1 MTDREINK
9 TIAKHLRWK
18 SSVKQWFCSKDGGES
33 GWLFDEYKEK
43 CEEYLNNIKETDWR
57 YGSTIHPSMSLPPKY
72 CEDLNLMHEAEK
84 ALDYEQA
91 DDFWDFLCDTTS
103 QDNDERENPLPWRFA
118 RTHATARQRAEAF
131 LKTVGKWKE
140 ND

>member
-9 TIAKHLRWK
+9 AIAEHLGWK
-18 SSVKQWFCSKDGGES
+18 PIVKQWFCSKDGGES

-72 CEDLNLMHEAEK
+72 CEDLNLMHELESLYIEMDEWWSAY
-84 ALDYEQA
+84 LGHIG
-91 DDFWDFLCDTTS
+91 S
-103 QDNDERENPLPWRFA
+103 QWSKQ
-118 RTHATARQRAEAF
+118 HAAHAPARQRAEAF
-131 LKTVGKWKE
+131 LKTVGKWE
-140 ND
+140 E